1 MPQFQNHICMERK
14 KMSIDEK
21 QWEQIRRFWGDT
33 SHVTASPNMP
43 ICIFATVDEDGSP
56 RVAPYSSLILYD
68 NKRGFYF
75 DQFSHY
81 LTKNLDRNRNV
92 CILLLKN
99 NKWFWIK
106 TVLLGQFDHPPGIR
120 LMGTVGKR
128 REATTQE
135 INAFKKPLR
144 KMKLF
149 KGYKPLWGVMQH
161 GRDIF
166 FDSFETVKCGPM
178 KYVKNI

>member
-1 MPQFQNHICMERK
+1 
-14 KMSIDEK
+14 
-21 QWEQIRRFWGDT
+21 
-33 SHVTASPNMP
+33 
-43 ICIFATVDEDGSP
+43 
-56 RVAPYSSLILYD
+56 
-68 NKRGFYF
+68 
-75 DQFSHY
+75 
-81 LTKNLDRNRNV
+81 
-92 CILLLKN
+92 
-99 NKWFWIK
+99 
-106 TVLLGQFDHPPGIR
+106 
-120 LMGTVGKR
+120 MGTVGKR